1 MLLELEAEVD
11 VEAVLDDGVGCSVAA
26 LERGEDVADEQL
38 EELACDAAPRVCSS
52 DKRAGLVSGEEV
64 NPEED
69 WEEVDVGE
77 G

>member
-1 MLLELEAEVD
+1 MLLELEAEVE
-11 VEAVLDDGVGCSVAA
+11 VETVLDDGVGCSVAA
-26 LERGEDVADEQL
+26 LEPGEDVADEQL
-38 EELACDAAPRVCSS
+38 ECDVAPRGCSS